1 MDSVKCR
8 LSMPRLTVKA
18 RVRSSPIDSLCARHK
33 QNIREIPLNSNANIL
48 VLLKEVIWLPCLR
61 PNIHSFPPTRFQQI
75 HGFLFVNYFH
85 KLFFFTVIS

>member
-48 VLLKEVIWLPCLR
+48 VLLKEVIWLLCLR
-61 PNIHSFPPTRFQQI
+61 PNIQLKSH
-75 HGFLFVNYFH
+75 FLLQDFSKYMDSY
-85 KLFFFTVIS
+85 L